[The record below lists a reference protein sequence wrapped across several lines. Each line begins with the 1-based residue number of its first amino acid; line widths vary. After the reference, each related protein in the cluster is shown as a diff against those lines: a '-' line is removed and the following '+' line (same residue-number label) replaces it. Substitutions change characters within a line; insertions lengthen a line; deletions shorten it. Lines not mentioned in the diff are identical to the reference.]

1 MEKPSKATQDGIRIL
16 VVSIACLGGYFFSQV
31 VIFGRPFNSQT
42 LIVGVICSFSVA
54 LGLHFFQRKKEKKK
68 EEELSKEREKKFEEE
83 AEKSN
88 KDNIIDC

>member
-1 MEKPSKATQDGIRIL
+1 MEKPSKVTQDGIRIL

-31 VIFGRPFNSQT
+31 VIFGRPFETQT
-42 LIVGVICSFSVA
+42 LVVGVICSFSVA

-68 EEELSKEREKKFEEE
+68 QEEISREKEMKFEED

-88 KDNIIDC
+88 TDNIID

>member
-1 MEKPSKATQDGIRIL
+1 MEKPSKVTQDGIRIL

-42 LIVGVICSFSVA
+42 LMVGVICSFSVA

-68 EEELSKEREKKFEEE
+68 QEEISREKEKKFEDD
-83 AEKSN
+83 AE
-88 KDNIIDC
+88 NI

>member
-1 MEKPSKATQDGIRIL
+1 MEKPSKVTQDGIRIL

-42 LIVGVICSFSVA
+42 LMVGVICSFSVA

-68 EEELSKEREKKFEEE
+68 QEEISREKEKKFED
-83 AEKSN
+83 
-88 KDNIIDC
+88 DNIID

>member
-1 MEKPSKATQDGIRIL
+1 MEKPSKVTQDGIRIL

-31 VIFGRPFNSQT
+31 VIFNRPFNSQT

-68 EEELSKEREKKFEEE
+68 QEEISREKEKKFEED
-83 AEKSN
+83 AENSSS
-88 KDNIIDC
+88 DNFID